1 MEINDY
7 KLISKIIIS
16 VIIIFLI
23 CMLGNEIAYNKMLY
37 KDYSDI
43 YNKLMATE
51 EKYNKLSNLYLQSIK
66 INK

>member
-7 KLISKIIIS
+7 KLISKIIICCIL
-16 VIIIFLI
+16 VFLF
-23 CMLGNEIAYNKMLY
+23 CWLGYNLAYTEMLY